1 MKDIT
6 WVAITVALVLGL
18 VNLEQ
23 QRKAEVAAEAA
34 SKAAAITAEATAQ
47 AAAIAEEARIEAS
60 YVDRGDKSVNHDGD
74 PETGEYSVTLDGR
87 ASEDPDGDEITWEW
101 AQTGGRSVE
110 LSATDK
116 STATFVATAGEYS
129 FSLTV
134 TDSYGASSVFNRD
147 LRIDAEGNIAPIADI
162 RVYNR

>member
-6 WVAITVALVLGL
+6 WVAITVALVLGA

-23 QRKAEVAAEAA
+23 QRQADSAAQAAAEAA
-34 SKAAAITAEATAQ
+34 AE

-60 YVDRGDKSVNHDGD
+60 YVDRGATSVEHDGD
-74 PETGEYSVTLDGR
+74 PETKEYKVMLDGR
-87 ASEDPDGDEITWEW
+87 GSTDPDNDDITWEW

-116 STATFVATAGEYS
+116 SIATFVATAGEYS

-134 TDSYGASSVFNRD
+134 TDSYGASSVSNRD
-147 LRIDAEGNIAPIADI
+147 LRIDAEGNLAPIADI
-162 RVYNR
+162 KVYNR

>member
-23 QRKAEVAAEAA
+23 QRAADATATA
-34 SKAAAITAEATAQ
+34 SANAAAN
-47 AAAIAEEARIEAS
+47 AAATAEEARIEAS
-60 YVDRGDKSVNHDGD
+60 YVDRGEKSVEHDGD
-74 PETGEYSVTLDGR
+74 PETGEYSVMLDGR
-87 ASEDPDGDEITWEW
+87 GSGDPDGDKITWKW

-110 LSATDK
+110 LSATDE
-116 STATFVATAGEYS
+116 SIATFVGTAGEYS

-134 TDSYGASSVFNRD
+134 TDSYGASSVSNRD

-162 RVYNR
+162 KVYNR

>member
-23 QRKAEVAAEAA
+23 QRAADATA
-34 SKAAAITAEATAQ
+34 TAAAN
-47 AAAIAEEARIEAS
+47 AAANAAATAEEARIEAS
-60 YVDRGDKSVNHDGD
+60 YVDRGDKSVKHDGD
-74 PETGEYSVTLDGR
+74 PETGEYNVTLDGR

-116 STATFVATAGEYS
+116 SMATFVATAGEYS

-162 RVYNR
+162 KVYNR